1 MSKLKFSDGITIDT
15 SGPYRAISMKDG
27 MYVVGCG
34 CCIPVENG
42 KEAIEIIKLLKE
54 KK

>member
-15 SGPYRAISMKDG
+15 AGPYRVISMKDG
-27 MYVVGCG
+27 MYVVGHG

-42 KEAIEIIKLLKE
+42 KEAFEIIKLFKE
-54 KK
+54 NK

>member
-15 SGPYRAISMKDG
+15 SGPYRVISVKDS
-27 MYVVGCG
+27 MYVAGHG

-42 KEAIEIIKLLKE
+42 KEAFEIMKLLKE
-54 KK
+54 NK

>member
-1 MSKLKFSDGITIDT
+1 MSTLKFSDGITIDT
-15 SGPYRAISMKDG
+15 SSPYRVIRMKDG
-27 MYVVGCG
+27 MYVVGHG
-34 CCIPVENG
+34 CCFPVADR